1 MLTSIY
7 YIFSS
12 RKPVKKLLRKITK
25 IIKLFINLICEL
37 IIAASCKGLYFKTDE
52 YAAQFA

>member
-12 RKPVKKLLRKITK
+12 RKPVKKLLRKLTK